1 MSHQT
6 GALLMTSEFQTTEL
20 MKWFKHAKPVQIMY
34 RQVPVFEAGWHVRA
48 CTMLQYDKVTFN
60 MPWKGNYA

>member
-20 MKWFKHAKPVQIMY
+20 MNWFKHARPVQIMY
-34 RQVPVFEAGWHVRA
+34 RQVPVFQAGWHVTE
-48 CTMLQYDKVTFN
+48 CTIFQDNKVTFD
-60 MPWKGNYA
+60 MPWKGNHT